1 MVYMPINSIGLTHLS
16 PIFIIDIGE
25 IEQDNNNF
33 IDLMEDYFNQDFD
46 VKLKDARPEYG
57 YQVLYFFF
65 FSSLDPSLNSFHV
78 RTTTKRLD
86 ENEEERPVCYFS
98 Q

>member
-1 MVYMPINSIGLTHLS
+1 MVYVPINNIGLIHLS
-16 PIFIIDIGE
+16 SIFIVDIGE

-57 YQVLYFFF
+57 YQVPYCSL
-65 FSSLDPSLNSFHV
+65 SSLDSSLNLFHM
-78 RTTTKRLD
+78 RTTIRSVD
-86 ENEEERPVCYFS
+86 EKEEERPVCYFS
-98 Q
+98 QQ